1 MAKAIRIH
9 QYGGPEVLQYESVEV
24 GRPGPDEVRLR
35 QTAVGLNFIDVY
47 HRTGL
52 YPLPQLPGS
61 LGLEAAGI
69 VEAIGSEVES
79 LRVGDRVAY
88 AGGPI
93 GAYTSE
99 RLMPAERLIKIP
111 DSISDIE
118 AASMMLQGMTAQY
131 LIRQIYPVKAGD
143 TILLQAAAG
152 GVGLILCQWA
162 HSLGVEVIGTVGSE
176 EKAELARAHGCAH
189 TILYQQETVS
199 KRVRELTDGK
209 GVPVVFDSIGQ
220 ATFMDSLD
228 CLQPRGLMVSYGN
241 ASGAVE
247 AIEPALLAQK
257 GSLFLTRPIL
267 MHYTASREE
276 LVNTANDL
284 IDVVSSGAIKLNVN
298 QQYPLA
304 DAAQAQTDL
313 ENRKTTG
320 STVLIP

>member
-24 GRPGPDEVRLR
+24 GQPGPDEVRLR

-61 LGLEAAGI
+61 LGLEAAGV
-69 VEAIGSEVES
+69 VESIGSEVES
-79 LRVGDRVAY
+79 LKVGDRVAY

-99 RLMPAERLIKIP
+99 RLMPAERLIRIP

-176 EKAELARAHGCAH
+176 AKAELTRAHGCTH

-199 KRVRELTDGK
+199 ERVRELTDGK

-241 ASGAVE
+241 ASGAVK

-284 IDVVSSGAIKLNVN
+284 IDVVSSGAVKLNVN

>member
-24 GRPGPDEVRLR
+24 GQPGPDEVRLR

-61 LGLEAAGI
+61 LGLEAAGV

-79 LRVGDRVAY
+79 LKVGDRVAY

-162 HSLGVEVIGTVGSE
+162 HSLGVKVIGTVGSE
-176 EKAELARAHGCAH
+176 AKAELARAHGCAH

-199 KRVRELTDGK
+199 ERVRKLTDGK

-241 ASGAVE
+241 ASGAVK

-284 IDVVSSGAIKLNVN
+284 IDVVSSGAVKLNVN

>member
-24 GRPGPDEVRLR
+24 GQPGPDEVRLR

-61 LGLEAAGI
+61 LGLEAAGV
-69 VEAIGSEVES
+69 VESIGSEVES
-79 LRVGDRVAY
+79 LKVGDRVAY

-176 EKAELARAHGCAH
+176 AKAELTRAHGCTH

-199 KRVRELTDGK
+199 ERVRELTDGK

-241 ASGAVE
+241 ASGAVK

-267 MHYTASREE
+267 MHYTA
-276 LVNTANDL
+276 
-284 IDVVSSGAIKLNVN
+284 
-298 QQYPLA
+298 
-304 DAAQAQTDL
+304 
-313 ENRKTTG
+313 
-320 STVLIP
+320 

>member
-9 QYGGPEVLQYESVEV
+9 KYGGPEVLQYESVDV
-24 GRPGPDEVRLR
+24 GQPGPDEVRLR

-52 YPLPQLPGS
+52 YPLPKLPGS
-61 LGLEAAGI
+61 LGLEAAGV
-69 VEAIGSEVES
+69 VEAIGSEVDS
-79 LRVGDRVAY
+79 LKIGDRVAY

-93 GAYTSE
+93 GAYSSE

-189 TILYQQETVS
+189 TILYQRETVS
-199 KRVRELTDGK
+199 ERVRELTDGK

-267 MHYTASREE
+267 MHYTASRED
-276 LVNTANDL
+276 LVNTASDL
-284 IDVVSSGAIKLNVN
+284 IDVVSSGAVKLNVN

>member
-1 MAKAIRIH
+1 MANAIRIH
-9 QYGGPEVLQYESVEV
+9 EYGGPEVLRYETIEV
-24 GRPGPDEVRLR
+24 GLPGANEVRLR

-52 YPLPQLPGS
+52 YPLPQLPGTI
-61 LGLEAAGI
+61 GLEAAGI
-69 VEAIGSEVES
+69 VESVGSEVTQ
-79 LRVGDRVAY
+79 LKVGDRIAY

-93 GAYTSE
+93 GAYTTE

-131 LIRQIYPVKAGD
+131 LIRQIYPVKAGE

-162 HSLGVEVIGTVGSE
+162 HSLGVNVIGTVGSE
-176 EKAELARAHGCAH
+176 EKAELARQHGCTH
-189 TILYQQETVS
+189 TILYQHEKVS
-199 KRVRELTDGK
+199 ERVRELTDGK

-220 ATFMDSLD
+220 DTFMDSLD
-228 CLQPRGLMVSYGN
+228 CLQARGLMVSYGN
-241 ASGAVE
+241 ASGAVK
-247 AIEPALLAQK
+247 AVEPAVLAQK

-267 MHYTASREE
+267 MHYTASRED
-276 LVNTANDL
+276 LLSSANDL
-284 IDVVSSGAIKLNVN
+284 IDVVSSGAVKLNIN

-304 DAAQAQTDL
+304 EAAQAQTDL

>member
-1 MAKAIRIH
+1 MSKAIRIH
-9 QYGGPEVLQYESVEV
+9 QYGGPEVLQYEQLEV
-24 GRPGPDEVRLR
+24 NEPGTGEVRLR

-52 YPLPQLPGS
+52 YPQAELPAGI
-61 LGLEAAGI
+61 GLEAAGV
-69 VEAIGSEVES
+69 VEALGPDVTELKI
-79 LRVGDRVAY
+79 GDRVAY

-93 GAYTSE
+93 GAYATE

-111 DSISDIE
+111 ESISDIE

-131 LIRQIYPVKAGD
+131 LIRQIYPVKAGE

-162 HSLGVEVIGTVGSE
+162 HSLGVKVIGTVGSE
-176 EKAELARAHGCAH
+176 EKAELARQHGCAH

-199 KRVRELTDGK
+199 TRVRELTDGK

-247 AIEPALLAQK
+247 AVEPALLAQK

-267 MHYTASREE
+267 MHYTASRQE

-284 IDVVSSGAIKLNVN
+284 IEVVSSGAVKLNVN

-304 DAAQAQTDL
+304 DAAIAQTDL